1 MMMPAKVSGLPLDIT
16 QLEVRFAGL
25 QLPVLSIEKFSL
37 AAGEHLAIT
46 GASGSG
52 KSTLVNVITGL
63 EAVKTGKIIWGDTET
78 SSLSSFKRDA
88 FRARNIGLVMQDF
101 HLFAGLSALANVLL
115 PLKLNRGV
123 KAADRE
129 RALGLLETVGI
140 SRPSQHIETLSRGEM
155 QRVAIAR
162 ALLAKPGVI
171 VADEPTASL
180 DQKTGADVAELL
192 VRLAT
197 EEQATLIVV
206 THDPQLM
213 QYLRRYIR
221 LEGGKIVSDSTKAEL
236 P

>member
-1 MMMPAKVSGLPLDIT
+1 MMIPAKVSGLSLDIT

-52 KSTLVNVITGL
+52 KSTLVNAITGL
-63 EAVKTGKIIWGDTET
+63 EAVKTGKVIWGDTET
-78 SSLSSFKRDA
+78 SSLSAFKRDA

-213 QYLRRYIR
+213 QYLQRHIR
-221 LEGGKIVSDSTKAEL
+221 LEGGKISSDSTKAEL

>member
-1 MMMPAKVSGLPLDIT
+1 MMIPAKVSGLPLDIT

-52 KSTLVNVITGL
+52 KSTLVNAITGL
-63 EAVKTGKIIWGDTET
+63 EAVKTGKVIWGDTET

-213 QYLRRYIR
+213 QYLQRHIR
-221 LEGGKIVSDSTKAEL
+221 LEGGKISSDSTKAEL

>member
-1 MMMPAKVSGLPLDIT
+1 MMMPVKVSGLPLDIT

-52 KSTLVNVITGL
+52 KSTFVNVITGL
-63 EAVKTGKIIWGDTET
+63 EAVKTGKVIWGDTET
-78 SSLSSFKRDA
+78 SSLSAFKRDA

>member
-1 MMMPAKVSGLPLDIT
+1 MMMPAKVSGLSLDIT

-63 EAVKTGKIIWGDTET
+63 EAVKTGKVIWGDTET

-213 QYLRRYIR
+213 QYLQRHIR
-221 LEGGKIVSDSTKAEL
+221 LEGGKISSDSAKAEL

>member
-1 MMMPAKVSGLPLDIT
+1 MMIPAKVSGLPLDIT

-52 KSTLVNVITGL
+52 KSTLVNAITGL
-63 EAVKTGKIIWGDTET
+63 EAVKTGKVIWGDTET
-78 SSLSSFKRDA
+78 SSLSAFKRDA

-101 HLFAGLSALANVLL
+101 HLFAGLSALANLLL

-213 QYLRRYIR
+213 QYLQRHIR
-221 LEGGKIVSDSTKAEL
+221 LEGGKISSDSTKAEL